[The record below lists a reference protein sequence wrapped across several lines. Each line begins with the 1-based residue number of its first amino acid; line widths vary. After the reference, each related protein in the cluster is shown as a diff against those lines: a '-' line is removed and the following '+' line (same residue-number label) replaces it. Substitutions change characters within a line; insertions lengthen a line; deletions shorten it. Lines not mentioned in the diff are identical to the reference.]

1 MLSSTFQILASS
13 KIYKNIY
20 INFKKHIWANYLHGL
35 CAVIFAVA
43 VAVAPI
49 AAHAMGDEEFVGPF
63 PTWTNV
69 QTAFGAKGDGVT
81 DDTAALQNAINS
93 LSPTNP
99 TLYLPAGTY
108 LITHTLTL
116 AAQQYVSI
124 IGQNPSD
131 TTILWG
137 GASGGTMLDINGV
150 DYSRFDRLTFNGQ
163 GNATVA
169 VDQSWDGATGYFDTG
184 NQYADDTFENAGTGL
199 RCGNLG
205 YGCAETSMLRDQF
218 ISDTTAGV
226 AMKNFNALD
235 MFVWY
240 SLFQNDAEGITNQPG
255 AGNFHVYDSI
265 FENSTTAD
273 ISIGNTGVFNFRNNY
288 SIGSNQ
294 FIGPSEGTANPANI
308 TVQDNTILDTKN
320 AASIAVGNL
329 GPLVLIDNTIR
340 SLASVTSG
348 PVAWVSGFAPGD
360 LFSIGNT
367 FTAGSLS
374 APCNASS
381 APYAPVYGSGHC
393 HEVDDQVV
401 ARSTINPTMPTLPG
415 TPPNS
420 SPQIFEVTPGM
431 ATAQIQAQIDA
442 AAASGTDKPVVH
454 IQPGTY
460 DITATL
466 VVPANSD
473 MQIIGDGYYSQ
484 LVWAGTGNGPVI
496 QLAGPSKAT
505 LRDFSVNGH
514 GNSANGIEVDDA
526 DQSGSSVFMEQA
538 NLSSSDTN
546 LFVDGLDY
554 TNVQLHDF
562 YHGSATTAGM
572 ASVEVTGGPSA
583 AQGKWLGGATDIF
596 AGASADSD
604 LGYEVSNGA
613 HLVIYGLW
621 NDAGGEGA
629 QVATI
634 TGASTF
640 SYAGSTLFLPG
651 TPTNTIAFNNFQG
664 GTAALV
670 NLEPWG
676 PINITGN
683 GSGAQ
688 VLALGLVDSLP
699 SFFNNSASPAATTEF
714 LNGQTTANP
723 PSGAASSELPEQ
735 GTANPTFLTA
745 TLNQLRTAQPTLLAP
760 LPSGVTDVRFYRI
773 FVDSAIYGIH
783 LDNSQSASSGGS
795 GTSSGGS
802 GTSSS
807 GSGTSSG
814 GSGTSSGGSGTST
827 TSLSPDGSTL
837 SAGSG
842 GTLTT
847 AAGTWSF
854 GTASNGSG
862 NIILLN
868 GQQAAGGWGAL
879 LLVYNG
885 GQIYAENSQNNWYQW
900 NSSGWTQI
908 AGDPRGGISS
918 DGSTLSAG
926 SGGTLTTAAGTWSF
940 GTASNGSGNII
951 LLNGQQAAGGWG
963 TLLLVYNGGQMYA
976 ENSQNNWYQWNSSGW
991 TQIAGD
997 PRGGISSDGSTLSAG
1012 SGGTLTTAAGT
1023 WSFGTASNGSG
1034 NIILLNGQQAAGG
1047 WGTLLLVYNGGQ
1059 IYAEN
1064 SQNNWYQWN
1073 SSGWTQIAGD
1083 PRG

>member
-1 MLSSTFQILASS
+1 MWIVRKRMQP
-13 KIYKNIY
+13 KIPP
-20 INFKKHIWANYLHGL
+20 GL
-35 CAVIFAVA
+35 CAAAFAAAVA
-43 VAVAPI
+43 LAPL
-49 AAHAMGDEEFVGPF
+49 AAHAIGDEEFVGPF

-69 QTAFGAKGDGVT
+69 KTVYGAKGDGVT
-81 DDTAALQNAINS
+81 DDTAALQNALNS
-93 LSPTNP
+93 LSPTRP

-108 LITHTLTL
+108 RITHTLTL
-116 AAQQYVSI
+116 AARQYVNI
-124 IGQNPSD
+124 IGQDPSK

-137 GASGGTMLDINGV
+137 GASAGTMLDINGV
-150 DYSRFDRLTFNGQ
+150 DYSRFDRLTFNGR
-163 GNATVA
+163 GNAAVA
-169 VDQSWDGATGYFDTG
+169 IDQSWNGKTGYFDTG

-205 YGCAETSMLRDQF
+205 NGCAETSMLRDRF
-218 ISDTTAGV
+218 LNDNVAGI
-226 AMKNFNALD
+226 ALKNFNALD

-240 SLFQNDAEGITNQPG
+240 SLFQNDAEGITNNPG
-255 AGNFHVYDSI
+255 AGNFSVYDSI
-265 FENSTTAD
+265 FENSTKAD
-273 ISIGNTGVFNFRNNY
+273 ITIGNTGVFNFRNNY

-294 FIGPSEGTANPANI
+294 FIGPSEGTNNPANI
-308 TVQDNTILDTKN
+308 TVQGNTILDTKN
-320 AASIAVGNL
+320 PVSIAAGNL

-340 SLASVTSG
+340 SLASVRKG
-348 PVAWVSGFAPGD
+348 PVVVAAGFRPTD
-360 LFSIGNT
+360 LFSMGNT
-367 FTAGSLS
+367 FTV
-374 APCNASS
+374 SS
-381 APYAPVYGSGHC
+381 PIYGSGH
-393 HEVDDQVV
+393 HHSVQDHIV

-415 TPPNS
+415 TPPNNHR
-420 SPQIFEVTPGM
+420 QIFEVTPGM
-431 ATAQIQAQIDA
+431 TSAQIQAVINKA
-442 AAASGTDKPVVH
+442 ATSGTDKPVVH
-454 IQPGTY
+454 IEPGSY
-460 DITATL
+460 KITATL

-473 MQIIGDGYYSQ
+473 MQIIGDGYYSR
-484 LVWAGTGNGPVI
+484 LVWGGSGRGPALR
-496 QLAGPSKAT
+496 LAGPSKAT
-505 LRDFSVNGH
+505 LRDFSVNGNDH
-514 GNSANGIEVDDA
+514 SANGIEVDDA

-783 LDNSQSASSGGS
+783 
-795 GTSSGGS
+795 
-802 GTSSS
+802 
-807 GSGTSSG
+807 
-814 GSGTSSGGSGTST
+814 
-827 TSLSPDGSTL
+827 
-837 SAGSG
+837 
-842 GTLTT
+842 
-847 AAGTWSF
+847 
-854 GTASNGSG
+854 
-862 NIILLN
+862 
-868 GQQAAGGWGAL
+868 
-879 LLVYNG
+879 VK
-885 GQIYAENSQNNWYQW
+885 
-900 NSSGWTQI
+900 
-908 AGDPRGGISS
+908 
-918 DGSTLSAG
+918 
-926 SGGTLTTAAGTWSF
+926 
-940 GTASNGSGNII
+940 
-951 LLNGQQAAGGWG
+951 
-963 TLLLVYNGGQMYA
+963 
-976 ENSQNNWYQWNSSGW
+976 
-991 TQIAGD
+991 
-997 PRGGISSDGSTLSAG
+997 
-1012 SGGTLTTAAGT
+1012 
-1023 WSFGTASNGSG
+1023 
-1034 NIILLNGQQAAGG
+1034 
-1047 WGTLLLVYNGGQ
+1047 
-1059 IYAEN
+1059 
-1064 SQNNWYQWN
+1064 
-1073 SSGWTQIAGD
+1073 
-1083 PRG
+1083 